1 MSQATAAH
9 FASIRRV
16 LWAVLA
22 ANLAVTALK
31 IVLGLIS
38 GALAVVADG
47 FHSLV
52 DSSSNLIGLA
62 AIRLADRP
70 ADVRHPYGYQ
80 RYETLGA
87 LAIGGLLL
95 AAAYEIGRAILERL
109 LNGSAP
115 MVTPLTVGLMLL
127 TLPVNALVAWMETRA
142 GKRLGSEILLADARH
157 TTTDLYVTAG
167 VLVSLAGVWMGWRWL
182 DALVAAAVVA
192 LILRAAFHIL
202 RTASSA
208 LTDEAALDPQAVEAI
223 AYASPGVRYV
233 HRIRS
238 RQAAGSA
245 FVDLHVKVDPA
256 MSTAQ
261 AHAVAS
267 EVERRLKTDLEN
279 VSDALVHI
287 EPAAQERLT
296 NWERMATDLRQIA
309 DGLGLG
315 LHDLHIHTD
324 LGGHYSIEL
333 HLEIGGAVSLGEAH
347 SLADEFENRVHARWP
362 EAEDILTHLEPIPAQ
377 VLPPGEAAGK
387 ESEAAVRAVLLR
399 HVRAGQIGGLRVMAI
414 DGHLQAAVT
423 LLFPEATL
431 LAEAHAAAE
440 RIETDLLASELD
452 LARVTVHAEPT

>member
-1 MSQATAAH
+1 
-9 FASIRRV
+9 V

-22 ANLAVTALK
+22 ANLAITALK
-31 IVLGLIS
+31 ITVGLAS

-62 AIRLADRP
+62 AIRLAGRP
-70 ADVRHPYGYQ
+70 ADLKHPYGYR

-87 LAIGGLLL
+87 LGIGALLL
-95 AAAYEIGRAILERL
+95 AAAYEIGRAIVERL
-109 LNGSAP
+109 ATGGAP
-115 MVTPLTVGLMLL
+115 VVTPSIMGLMLL
-127 TLPVNALVAWMETRA
+127 TLPVNGLVAWLETRA
-142 GKRLGSEILLADARH
+142 GKQLDSEILLADARH
-157 TTTDLYVTAG
+157 TTTDLYVTLS
-167 VLVSLAGVWMGWRWL
+167 VLASLAGVWLGWRWL
-182 DALVAAAVVA
+182 DALVATGVVA
-192 LILRAAFHIL
+192 LILRAAFQIL
-202 RTASSA
+202 SNTGRA

-238 RQAAGSA
+238 RRSAGAA
-245 FVDLHVKVDPA
+245 FVDLHVKVDPG

-267 EVERRLKTDLEN
+267 EVERRLKAGLEN

-287 EPAAQERLT
+287 EPAGKARLT

-324 LGGHYSIEL
+324 LEGHYSIEL
-333 HLEIGGAVSLGEAH
+333 HLEIGGAMGLGEAQA
-347 SLADEFENRVHARWP
+347 LADEFEARVQARWP
-362 EAEDILTHLEPIPAQ
+362 EAEHILTHLEPMPGGL
-377 VLPPGEAAGK
+377 LPPGEAAGPGA
-387 ESEAAVRAVLLR
+387 EGAVRQVLLR
-399 HVRAGQIGGLRVMAI
+399 HVRAEQIAGLRVMTLA
-414 DGHLQAAVT
+414 GHLQASIT
-423 LLFPEATL
+423 LTYPADTP

-440 RIETDLLASELD
+440 RIETDLLAGD
-452 LARVTVHAEPT
+452 LGLTRVTVHAEPG